1 MKLILPNKEV
11 RFLDEKMP
19 LEKRKEV
26 VDEILL
32 EWNDYFESSWG
43 LRGTQICLD
52 VLANYIC
59 LVKDGEDKNK
69 EDKFIMSKTKLRIWR
84 KVAKKQLTLLTF
96 LKKVNYLLGYQT
108 PKKKVWNNK

>member
-69 EDKFIMSKTKLRIWR
+69 EDKFIMSKTKIKDMEKGSEKTANFTDL
-84 KVAKKQLTLLTF
+84 
-96 LKKVNYLLGYQT
+96 
-108 PKKKVWNNK
+108 PKESKLSFGISDSEEESVE